1 MKHHFLSI
9 LEPTEVYTVVDFK
22 RQADSV
28 IQQIHNENKL
38 PIVVGGTYY
47 YIESILYDKLIST
60 EEGDQDVLT
69 LTTDGVSQANY
80 TEQDLENPDH
90 FFRQPIRTF
99 GFDDVDSVKL
109 HNLLRQVDEEAAN
122 RLHPNDKRKIVRAL
136 QVYQKTNRK
145 YSDLIDE
152 QHREGG
158 GEAKISGKLRFP
170 NSLILNLDVEKEVL
184 HRRIDQR
191 IGLMM
196 ENGLLDELTRFYEE
210 YNRVAERKKDY
221 DILANR
227 KGIFQVIGFKE
238 FADYFNCVY
247 KHELNGRP
255 VTNGDLLN
263 DEQLKQK
270 LINRGL
276 NNLKTIT
283 KKYSKT
289 QADWFKNR
297 FLSNLNRRPTP
308 PIFNLNANDLDQW
321 NERVLEP
328 SAAIVE
334 HVLIKGEPCD
344 RLPPHLGQL
353 KASELH
359 KQRNPKKLRYCKY
372 CDKSM
377 VDEVIWRA
385 HVESKGHR
393 ENRRQWRAANRLSK
407 RIDLKLVSGIGLAV
421 LLVGLLVGYRLSR

>member
-1 MKHHFLSI
+1 M
-9 LEPTEVYTVVDFK
+9 YTVVDFK

-47 YIESILYDKLIST
+47 YIESILYDKLIRT
-60 EEGDQDVLT
+60 EGSDEDVLT
-69 LTTDGVSQANY
+69 LTTDGESAVNY
-80 TEQDLENPDH
+80 TEKDLENPDD
-90 FFRQPIRTF
+90 FFRHAIRTF
-99 GFDDVDSVKL
+99 GFDEVDSVKL
-109 HNLLRQVDEEAAN
+109 HNLLRLVDEEAAN

-152 QHREGG
+152 QHQEGG
-158 GEAKISGKLRFP
+158 GQAKISGKLRFP
-170 NSLILNLDVEKEVL
+170 NSLILNLDVKKDVL

-191 IGLMM
+191 TSQMLKS
-196 ENGLLDELTRFYEE
+196 GLLDELTRFYEE
-210 YNRVAERKKDY
+210 YHRVVQQKHY

-238 FADYFNCVY
+238 FADYFNYVH
-247 KHELNGRP
+247 KKELNGRP
-255 VTNGDLLN
+255 VTNGDQP

-276 NNLKTIT
+276 YNLKTIT

-289 QADWFKNR
+289 QTDWFKNR

-308 PIFNLNANDLDQW
+308 PIFNLNANDLDRW
-321 NERVLEP
+321 NECVLEP
-328 SAAIVE
+328 SVEIVK

-344 RLPPHLGQL
+344 RLPQHLDQL
-353 KASELH
+353 RASELR
-359 KQRNPKKLRYCKY
+359 KQRNPKRLRYCKY

-377 VDEVIWRA
+377 VDEVIWQA
-385 HVESKGHR
+385 HIESKNHR
-393 ENRRQWRAANRLSK
+393 HNRRQWREANRLTS
-407 RIDLKLVSGIGLAV
+407 RIDLKLVSKIGLAV
-421 LLVGLLVGYRLSR
+421 LLVGMLVGYRLSR